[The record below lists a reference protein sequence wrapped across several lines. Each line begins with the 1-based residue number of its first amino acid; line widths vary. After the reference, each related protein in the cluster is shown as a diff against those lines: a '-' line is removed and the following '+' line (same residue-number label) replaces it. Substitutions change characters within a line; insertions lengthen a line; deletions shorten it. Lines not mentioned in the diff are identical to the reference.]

1 MAEPLKIDSHIHL
14 YKTSEEGNAAK
25 EGYQIWEYGQRAAPV
40 HSSRYSGT
48 IEDALEAMKSAGISK
63 AVVVHLFSA
72 LGTREEA
79 IARLPE
85 GLGQDD
91 KDRAIREIDAGLP
104 YLLKEFN
111 RWGCDIVKDHPQLV
125 SYITADAIALPGEEG
140 VAHIRDMVE
149 NHGARGIKMHG
160 AVQGFSM
167 SDERMWPVYGACR
180 EMGLPIICHSG
191 PDRGGAH
198 YAEPRAF
205 GRMLGEFPDLKVV
218 LAHMG
223 GGTWHQAA
231 EIAQTYPNAYFD
243 CCEIIEWTG
252 GTDAPTDQQLA
263 RLISDI
269 GPERVMMGSD
279 FPWYDLD
286 HSVERVMELPILS
299 QEEKEGILGAN
310 AVDILGL

>member
-1 MAEPLKIDSHIHL
+1 
-14 YKTSEEGNAAK
+14 
-25 EGYQIWEYGQRAAPV
+25 
-40 HSSRYSGT
+40 
-48 IEDALEAMKSAGISK
+48 
-63 AVVVHLFSA
+63 
-72 LGTREEA
+72 
-79 IARLPE
+79 
-85 GLGQDD
+85 
-91 KDRAIREIDAGLP
+91 
-104 YLLKEFN
+104 
-111 RWGCDIVKDHPQLV
+111 
-125 SYITADAIALPGEEG
+125 
-140 VAHIRDMVE
+140 
-149 NHGARGIKMHG
+149 
-160 AVQGFSM
+160 
-167 SDERMWPVYGACR
+167 
-180 EMGLPIICHSG
+180 MGLPIICHSG

-223 GGTWHQAA
+223 GGTWHQAP

-252 GTDAPTDQQLA
+252 GSDAPTDQQLA

-310 AVDILGL
+310 AVKILGL